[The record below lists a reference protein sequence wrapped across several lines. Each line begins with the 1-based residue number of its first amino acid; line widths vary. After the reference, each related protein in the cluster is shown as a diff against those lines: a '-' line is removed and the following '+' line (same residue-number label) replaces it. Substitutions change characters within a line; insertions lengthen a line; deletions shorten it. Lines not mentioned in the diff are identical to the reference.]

1 MLIALKMFQ
10 AASGVFIV
18 FFVYFGF
25 CFFQFFFF
33 FFFFYA
39 MAVLQPFVV
48 TETFSVKAGWK
59 YSYPTFLDLD
69 GNIKFII
76 LYSGVSY
83 VNNSGKPLNTWFH
96 DKRSKDAIMI
106 YIDYFP

>member
-1 MLIALKMFQ
+1 MNYSDHLIMLIALKMFQ

-25 CFFQFFFF
+25 CFFPFFF

-48 TETFSVKAGWK
+48 TETFSVKAG
-59 YSYPTFLDLD
+59 
-69 GNIKFII
+69 
-76 LYSGVSY
+76 
-83 VNNSGKPLNTWFH
+83 
-96 DKRSKDAIMI
+96 
-106 YIDYFP
+106 